1 MNLVSRTRGQ
11 VDLHLYMSKTRKK
24 RPTSER
30 LIYAKYKTIRKTI
43 LDPILRYVNY
53 TLNDKC

>member
-1 MNLVSRTRGQ
+1 
-11 VDLHLYMSKTRKK
+11 MSKTRKK